1 MFDRPAVPTHDP
13 HWGRRSLAGRT
24 AIVTGSRR
32 NIGKDVALEL
42 ARLGANVVVNA
53 HRNQEGLDA
62 VVAQIEAAGGRAM
75 AALADVSDPDAVQ
88 EMVRKAA
95 AAFGSVDIV
104 VSNVSIRV
112 QHPLLQMSVAEWKRT
127 FDTNLHPAFY
137 LTKAALPGMVE
148 RNWGRFVFISGLDGF
163 TGHIHN
169 RADNIVCKIGQL
181 GLAKAI
187 AHEFGAHGVTA
198 NVVAPGAIDT
208 ERDWSQYKHYRPEEV
223 VKNIPVSRIGTG
235 ADVAAACAYLVSH
248 EASFVTGQTIHVNG
262 GEHMF

>member
-1 MFDRPAVPTHDP
+1 MSERPEVPTHDP
-13 HWGRRSLAGRT
+13 HFGRRSLAGRT

-32 NIGKDVALEL
+32 NIGKAIAVEF

-62 VVAQIEAAGGRAM
+62 VAQEIRAAGGKAI
-75 AALADVSDPDAVQ
+75 AALADVSDPDAVAR
-88 EMVRKAA
+88 MVGQANE
-95 AAFGSVDIV
+95 AFGSVDIV

-112 QHPLLQMSVAEWKRT
+112 QHPLLQMTVAEWKRT

-137 LTKAALPGMVE
+137 LAKETMPGMIE
-148 RNWGRFVFISGLDGF
+148 RRWGRFIYISGLDGF

-187 AHEFGAHGVTA
+187 GHEFGAQGITA

-208 ERDWSQYKHYRPEEV
+208 ERDWSQYKHYRPAEV
-223 VKNIPVSRIGTG
+223 VKEIPVARIGTG

-248 EASFVTGQTIHVNG
+248 EAGFITGQTIHVNG
-262 GEHMF
+262 GQFMF